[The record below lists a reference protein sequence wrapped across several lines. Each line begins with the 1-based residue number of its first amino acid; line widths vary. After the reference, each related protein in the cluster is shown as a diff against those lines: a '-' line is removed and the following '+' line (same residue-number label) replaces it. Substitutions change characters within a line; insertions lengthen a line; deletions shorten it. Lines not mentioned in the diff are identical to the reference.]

1 MPSFSRTVNMAVM
14 KQECLL
20 MVVQQIKQ
28 HCNDTLHYTVQ
39 KMHKIQHALKT
50 NKVMAIQ
57 SGCYSYTI

>member
-1 MPSFSRTVNMAVM
+1 MAVM